1 MNGTQSPAV
10 ERFHT
15 SYKDSDLLSSATDS
29 IDLNHEDEHQ
39 VTDAIKTLQQLL
51 KRSTVNDNTPTTPTD
66 AAADSAAAMEYLA
79 DFSYGLTPG
88 EARYIVY
95 RFLKATGM
103 NIRRALEQMMRSA
116 ERRRKHNLN
125 NMALFPCIIP
135 MRGFNQR
142 TVCYELRLPF
152 ISNISSGKSCLD
164 PEGRLRLEHEQLDY
178 GNAHY
183 EDPYT
188 SLMTTGAAAD
198 SRPLSPDGSDCLSS
212 QPAMSAPQVASS
224 SPTLPIG
231 PANGKA
237 TLEGDGTAERERDAA
252 LQRSSL
258 SPKEHRRKS
267 DENKRDGS
275 RWRSFMSLIPFLRHQ
290 GTGSPSNA
298 SGSHLR
304 NMSTVTSE
312 TRRHR
317 GLHSILSTCSG
328 SDCGN
333 SGAREQNYE
342 TPAMKEEEKPL
353 NAAGV
358 AGPLTATP
366 STFYADCLNVHRL
379 LGPIVAVITKHAPFA
394 FHYWDLEGHPV
405 MYCRLGRM
413 HSKKLMQELFALTPI
428 DAEPCALA
436 LLFSTYALLVLEQL
450 IRYCN
455 RRNREGD
462 EVRDERLPQPQ
473 RGSRQ
478 RQQGESCPASSTG
491 AMLRRRPLVG
501 SCIVVIDCA
510 GLKVRRYLYRPL
522 LLMVRSI
529 VRMNMCDFPEL
540 LHHVY
545 VTNCTNVVSLSYLM
559 LRGILSRAA
568 REKVTFCS
576 KSNTAA
582 TLCEC
587 IRSDLVPQEL
597 GGQCQCP
604 GGCISPMDATPDDA
618 RSTTLSH
625 SCIDAPSSVTTQCGD
640 TCTEQVTQQ
649 LGEEELFFH
658 PFHYTAERLV
668 LKARES
674 RKLSFA
680 MDAGSE
686 IIWEFAVKH
695 EQDVFFSAVF
705 VSAGN
710 DGAMLSLVPRRRVQN
725 EAGHYISPSI
735 GTVIFEWCNKH
746 HFFTRCRL
754 SLKVYR
760 GERSVAST

>member
-1 MNGTQSPAV
+1 MNGTQSLKV
-10 ERFHT
+10 ERFDT

-29 IDLNHEDEHQ
+29 IDLDHKDEHQ

-51 KRSTVNDNTPTTPTD
+51 KKATVDGTTSTTSMD

-95 RFLKATGM
+95 RFLKANGM
-103 NIRRALEQMMRSA
+103 NIPRALEQMMRSA
-116 ERRRKHNLN
+116 ERRRKQNLN

-135 MRGFNQR
+135 MSGFNEQ
-142 TVCYELRLPF
+142 TVCYKLRLPF
-152 ISNISSGKSCLD
+152 ISNISGKRYLD
-164 PEGRLRLEHEQLDY
+164 AEGRLRLEHEQLDHC
-178 GNAHY
+178 NAHY

-188 SLMTTGAAAD
+188 SFMTTDVAAD
-198 SRPLSPDGSDCLSS
+198 SRQPSPDSSDCLSS
-212 QPAMSAPQVASS
+212 RPAMSAPQVASS
-224 SPTLPIG
+224 SPIPPVG
-231 PANGKA
+231 PANWKA
-237 TLEGDGTAERERDAA
+237 TLEGDGSAEWKRDAES
-252 LQRSSL
+252 QRNSL
-258 SPKEHRRKS
+258 SPKEHRRRS
-267 DENKRDGS
+267 DEKKSSGA
-275 RWRSFMSLIPFLRHQ
+275 RWRSFISLIPFLRHQ
-290 GTGSPSNA
+290 GTGCLPNA
-298 SGSHLR
+298 SASHLR

-312 TRRHR
+312 TRRHT
-317 GLHSILSTCSG
+317 GFHSILSTCSG

-342 TPAMKEEEKPL
+342 TPEIEEEEKLL

-358 AGPLTATP
+358 AVPLTATP
-366 STFYADCLNVHRL
+366 STLYADCLNFHGL
-379 LGPIVAVITKHAPFA
+379 LEPIVAVITKHAPFA
-394 FHYWDLEGHPV
+394 FHYWDLEGRPV

-428 DAEPCALA
+428 DAEPRALA
-436 LLFSTYALLVLEQL
+436 LLFNTYALLVLEQL
-450 IRYCN
+450 IRFCN

-462 EVRDERLPQPQ
+462 EIRDDLLPQSQ
-473 RGSRQ
+473 LGSTQ
-478 RQQGESCPASSTG
+478 RQQGEPCPTTTTG

-501 SCIVVIDCA
+501 SCTVVVDCA
-510 GLKVRRYLYRPL
+510 GLQIRRYLYKPL

-529 VRMNMCDFPEL
+529 VRMNMRDFPEL
-540 LHHVY
+540 MHHVY
-545 VTNCTNVVSLSYLM
+545 VTNCTNAVSLSYLM
-559 LRGILSRAA
+559 LRGILSRAT

-597 GGQCQCP
+597 GGKCQCP
-604 GGCISPMDATPDDA
+604 GGCISSMDATPDDVHSA
-618 RSTTLSH
+618 TLSR
-625 SCIDAPSSVTTQCGD
+625 SFGDAPSSVTTQCGD
-640 TCTEQVTQQ
+640 TCTEQVTQR
-649 LGEEELFFH
+649 LGGEGLFFH
-658 PFHYTAERLV
+658 PLHYTAERLV

-674 RKLSFA
+674 RKLSFG
-680 MDAGSE
+680 MGAGSE

-695 EQDVFFSAVF
+695 KRDVFFSAVF

-725 EAGHYISPSI
+725 EAGHYICPSI
-735 GTVIFEWCNKH
+735 GAVIFEWSNKH

-760 GERSVAST
+760 EERPVGSM